1 MPAGKRAMRRRS
13 SIVYAAAAAMII
25 VTAAAYVLL
34 SRGCAG
40 VRRETVSAADAP
52 YRGITVDLVC
62 GRPVCDTIRMGV
74 VHPSQIAAR
83 RIRFV
88 NTTDRPIALAD
99 YRTTCG
105 CTTIRLPQRAL
116 APGEHADAECRFDAG
131 GLYSYQLNVLEI
143 VASEPGVSVTLLVEA
158 EVE

>member
-1 MPAGKRAMRRRS
+1 MVIA
-13 SIVYAAAAAMII
+13 I
-25 VTAAAYVLL
+25 AAAYVLL
-34 SRGCAG
+34 SRGGADAS
-40 VRRETVSAADAP
+40 RETEIAAVAP

-62 GRPVCDTIRMGV
+62 GRTVCDTIRMGV
-74 VHPSQIAAR
+74 VHPSEIAAR

-105 CTTIRLPQRAL
+105 CTTIRLPQHAL
-116 APGEHADAECRFDAG
+116 ASGEYADAECRFDAG
-131 GLYSYQLNVLEI
+131 GLYGDQLNVLEI
-143 VASEPGVSVTLLVEA
+143 VTSEPGVSVTLLVEA